1 MDPRPEL
8 IPVNSVGQSIGSTKI
23 FDQTENLIEC
33 KLQKQ
38 PSRNANGR

>member
-23 FDQTENLIEC
+23 FDQKSHRMQIAEATF
-33 KLQKQ
+33 QKC
-38 PSRNANGR
+38 